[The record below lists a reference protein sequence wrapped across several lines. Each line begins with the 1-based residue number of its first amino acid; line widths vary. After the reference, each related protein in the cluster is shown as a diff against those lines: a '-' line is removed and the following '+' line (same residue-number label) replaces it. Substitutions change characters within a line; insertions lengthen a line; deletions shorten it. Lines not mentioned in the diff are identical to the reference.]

1 MNSNINRK
9 QKSKLSLRRKCKRSM
24 AKEEFKRQLQDQGE
38 LYQQLDL
45 LFELILVTD
54 QSELNLKGKTHQYHH
69 TQTFQLQKTNLGLK
83 LHLKAKEANLPS
95 KRNEKDCLVPSLRS
109 RVISHK
115 VRCLNMLINKT
126 V

>member
-9 QKSKLSLRRKCKRSM
+9 QKNKLSLKRKCKRSM

-69 TQTFQLQKTNLGLK
+69 TQTFQLQKTN
-83 LHLKAKEANLPS
+83 
-95 KRNEKDCLVPSLRS
+95 
-109 RVISHK
+109 
-115 VRCLNMLINKT
+115 
-126 V
+126 